1 MLHKNRLLT
10 PGPTPIPSRVRL
22 RMAEEMV
29 HHRKSAFKQALLD
42 LQPKLQKLFGTS
54 TPVLPLSTSGTGAM
68 TAAVHGLFNK
78 GEKVLVIDAGK
89 FGQRFAN
96 IASVRGLEVQH
107 LELPWATT
115 VTAEQ
120 VEQILDQ
127 DKSIVGVLIQ
137 LSETSTG
144 ALHPIQ
150 AVAEITRKRH
160 VLLVVDGISAV
171 GISPCPM
178 DAWGIDCLLTGS
190 QKGLMVPPGLSL
202 LALSERAWA
211 KAESVPQD
219 CFYFNLPKEKA
230 NILKGQTLFT
240 SPISLLLALD
250 ESMNMLFE
258 HEDGPDAALEN
269 LYRKQWA
276 LTMMTRTGIA
286 ALGLS
291 PYVQENYTWGLTSVL
306 LPQGVD
312 GTKVVSLAAQKFG
325 VIFAGGQDHLKGRIV
340 RIGHMGWVDFADVTA
355 GLYAL
360 AHCLKEV
367 GGYSASRSYLE
378 QALAA
383 YAAALE
389 MPAGTPFTATWSY

>member
-1 MLHKNRLLT
+1 MLHKHRLLT

-29 HHRKSAFKQALLD
+29 HHRKSAFIKALQE
-42 LQPKLQKLFGTS
+42 LQPKLQTLFGTS
-54 TPVLPLSTSGTGAM
+54 TPVLTLSSSGTGAM

-78 GEKVLVIDAGK
+78 GEKILVVDAGK
-89 FGQRFAN
+89 FGERFTQIGN
-96 IASVRGLEVQH
+96 VRGLEVQT
-107 LELPWATT
+107 LSLPWGTT
-115 VTAEQ
+115 VNAQHIE
-120 VEQILDQ
+120 EILDK
-127 DKSIVGVLIQ
+127 DSSITGVLVQ
-137 LSETSTG
+137 SSETSTG
-144 ALHPIQ
+144 ALHPVQ
-150 AVAEITRKRH
+150 EVAKITRNRN

-190 QKGLMVPPGLSL
+190 QKGLMVPPGVSL
-202 LALSERAWA
+202 AALSERAWA

-230 NILKGQTLFT
+230 KILGGQTLFT
-240 SPISLLLALD
+240 SPVSLLLALD

-258 HEDGPDAALEN
+258 QADSPEQALTK
-269 LYRKQWA
+269 LYSKQWA

-286 ALGLS
+286 ALGLT
-291 PYVQENYTWGLTSVL
+291 PYVKENFTWGLTSVL
-306 LPQGVD
+306 LPQGID
-312 GTKVVSLAAQKFG
+312 GTKVVSLAAQNHG
-325 VIFAGGQDHLKGRIV
+325 VILAGGQDHLKGRII
-340 RIGHMGWVDFADVTA
+340 RIGHMGWVDYADICA

-360 AHCLKEV
+360 AKSLEEA

-383 YAAALE
+383 YQTALTV
-389 MPAGTPFTATWSY
+389 PAGSPIPPTWS